1 VGHGF
6 EPLLITELS
15 AAVQHEEPLLIILP
29 PIIEMGRTASEM
41 AHPPIAVFLVV
52 YVSTSRCYSTQFFL
66 SSNIVEHCM
75 ELINFKCRPCQSFNM
90 QMLV

>member
-41 AHPPIAVFLVV
+41 AHPPMAVFLVV
-52 YVSTSRCYSTQFFL
+52 YVQVLAGAIALSFF
-66 SSNIVEHCM
+66 
-75 ELINFKCRPCQSFNM
+75 K
-90 QMLV
+90 